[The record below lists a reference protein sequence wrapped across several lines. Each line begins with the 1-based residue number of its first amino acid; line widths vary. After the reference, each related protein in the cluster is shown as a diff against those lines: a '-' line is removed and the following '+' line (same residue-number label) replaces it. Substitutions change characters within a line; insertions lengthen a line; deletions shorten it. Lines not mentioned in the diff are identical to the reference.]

1 MAKKTLK
8 RGIFIT
14 FEGPERSGKSTHS
27 RLAADFLKRR
37 GYSVV
42 YTREPGGTA
51 VGDRIRGVLLDA
63 KNIRMSA
70 LAEALLFEASRS
82 ELVREV
88 IAPALSKKKI
98 VISDRFHDAT
108 CVYQGYAG
116 GVPLKD
122 IKKIESVSMKN
133 VRPDLTILL
142 DIDAKTGLAKIRRG
156 KRDRMESKNISFHR
170 KVRAGYLALAA
181 KDKKRIKLIR
191 TKSTI
196 EATFKEVKNEVMN
209 VIERHK
215 RSGSCL

>member
-1 MAKKTLK
+1 MAKKALK

-27 RLAADFLKRR
+27 RLAADFLKRQ

-70 LAEALLFEASRS
+70 LAETLLFEASRS

-88 IAPALSKKKI
+88 IKPALSKKKI

-116 GVPLKD
+116 GVPLKE
-122 IKKIESVSMKN
+122 IKKIESVSMKA
-133 VRPDLTILL
+133 VSPDLTILL
-142 DIDAKTGLAKIRRG
+142 DIDARAGLGKIRRG
-156 KRDRMESKNISFHR
+156 KKDRIESKNISFHR
-170 KVRAGYLALAA
+170 KVRAGYLALVG
-181 KDKKRIKLIR
+181 KNKKRIKLIR
-191 TKSTI
+191 TQRTI
-196 EATFKEVKNEVMN
+196 GATFKEVKSEVMN
-209 VIERHK
+209 VVRRYK
-215 RSGSCL
+215 RVG